1 MARQWGP
8 WGEACQRRRLD
19 PVPRFSSNDRQTP
32 IMSDADASGRSPAEP
47 HRANFYSWMPGE
59 RWLIGAATVAGFFLL
74 WEGTAALRIVDP
86 MFISSP
92 LRVIAAGRELFGSG
106 EIWKDIE
113 ASWSAFVWGY
123 LLSIA
128 VGVPL
133 GLAMGMGRRTYLA
146 LAPIVDG
153 LNAVPRITLLPIIV
167 IWAGIGIWSKI
178 AVVFLGAVIPIAIY
192 TLSGVKT
199 SEARF
204 VRVARS
210 FGASRLKIF
219 TSLVLP
225 GVVPFVFTGLK
236 YGAGRALLGVVV
248 GELYASTAGLGHMIA
263 QAGNALETDVVFL
276 GVLLFTVAGLVIV
289 GVLDRIER
297 WFERWRPDAGGA
309 R

>member
-1 MARQWGP
+1 MGP
-8 WGEACQRRRLD
+8 
-19 PVPRFSSNDRQTP
+19 SNP
-32 IMSDADASGRSPAEP
+32 ASDGHGAAAKLVQHQSKAWLS
-47 HRANFYSWMPGE
+47 E
-59 RWLIGAATVAGFFLL
+59 RTLIGAATALGFLTL
-74 WEGTAALRIVDP
+74 WELVATVRVVDP

-92 LRVIAAGRELFGSG
+92 LRVLRAGSELFATG

-113 ASWSAFVWGY
+113 ASGYAFLWGY

-128 VGVPL
+128 VGVPI
-133 GLAMGMGRRTYLA
+133 GLAMGLSRRASLI
-146 LAPIVDG
+146 LSPIVDG
-153 LNAVPRITLLPIIV
+153 LNAVPRITLLPLIV

-178 AVVFLGAVIPIAIY
+178 AVVFLGAVIPITIY
-192 TLSGVKT
+192 TLSGART

-204 VRVARS
+204 LRVARS
-210 FGASRLKIF
+210 FGATRLKIF

-263 QAGNALETDVVFL
+263 QAGNALETDVVFV
-276 GVLLFTVAGLVIV
+276 GVLLFTATGLVVV
-289 GVLDRIER
+289 GILDALER
-297 WFERWRPDAGGA
+297 RFERWRPEPGGS

>member
-1 MARQWGP
+1 MNSHSAPSGD
-8 WGEACQRRRLD
+8 A
-19 PVPRFSSNDRQTP
+19 PR
-32 IMSDADASGRSPAEP
+32 ASGSIAWLPD
-47 HRANFYSWMPGE
+47 E
-59 RWLIGAATVAGFFLL
+59 RTVIGAATLLAFLIV
-74 WEGTAALRIVDP
+74 WESVAALRLVDP
-86 MFISSP
+86 LFISSP
-92 LRVIAAGRELFGSG
+92 LRVIAAGREMFSTG
-106 EIWKDIE
+106 EIWRDIA
-113 ASWSAFVWGY
+113 ASGSAFWWGY

-128 VGVPL
+128 IGVPA
-133 GLAMGMGRRTYLA
+133 GLAMGASRRTNL
-146 LAPIVDG
+146 LLGPLVDT
-153 LNAVPRITLLPIIV
+153 LNAVPRITLLPLIV

-178 AVVFLGAVIPIAIY
+178 AVVFLGAVIPITIY
-192 TLSGVKT
+192 TLAGART

-204 VRVARS
+204 TRVALS

-276 GVLLFTVAGLVIV
+276 GVLLFTITGLVVV
-289 GVLDRIER
+289 GVLDTIER
-297 WFERWRPDAGGA
+297 RFERWRPEPGGQ

>member
-1 MARQWGP
+1 MTKAAAMEDRARP
-8 WGEACQRRRLD
+8 SLLARLA
-19 PVPRFSSNDRQTP
+19 PS
-32 IMSDADASGRSPAEP
+32 
-47 HRANFYSWMPGE
+47 E
-59 RWLIGAATVAGFFLL
+59 RTVIGTGTVIGFLLL
-74 WEGTAALRIVDP
+74 WEATAALRLVDP

-92 LRVIAAGRELFGSG
+92 ARVLAAGREAFGSG

-113 ASWSAFVWGY
+113 ASGSAFWWGY

-128 VGVPL
+128 VGVPV
-133 GLAMGMGRRTYLA
+133 GLAMGLWRRASLI
-146 LAPIVDG
+146 LGPIVDA
-153 LNAVPRITLLPIIV
+153 LNAVPRITLLPLIV

-192 TLSGVKT
+192 TVAGARQ

-204 VRVARS
+204 LRVARS
-210 FGASRLKIF
+210 FGASRWKIF

-263 QAGNALETDVVFL
+263 NAGNALETDVVFL
-276 GVLLFTVAGLVIV
+276 GVMLFTAAGLAIV
-289 GVLDRIER
+289 GVLEAVER
-297 WFERWRPDAGGA
+297 RLERWRPEVQSGPGGG

>member
-1 MARQWGP
+1 VRKA
-8 WGEACQRRRLD
+8 AASD
-19 PVPRFSSNDRQTP
+19 DR
-32 IMSDADASGRSPAEP
+32 GRSPILA
-47 HRANFYSWMPGE
+47 RLVPGE
-59 RWLIGAATVAGFFLL
+59 RLLIGWGSVAVFLL
-74 WEGTAALRIVDP
+74 VWEATAAFRLVDP

-92 LRVIAAGRELFGSG
+92 LRVLAAGREAFASG

-113 ASWSAFVWGY
+113 ASGNAFLWGY

-128 VGVPL
+128 VGVPI
-133 GLAMGMGRRTYLA
+133 GLAMGLSRRASLV
-146 LAPIVDG
+146 LSPIVDA
-153 LNAVPRITLLPIIV
+153 LNAVPRITLLPLIV

-192 TLSGVKT
+192 TVAGARQ

-204 VRVARS
+204 LRVARS
-210 FGASRLKIF
+210 FGASRWKIF

-263 QAGNALETDVVFL
+263 NAGNAMETDVVFL
-276 GVLLFTVAGLVIV
+276 GVLLFTLAGLVIV
-289 GVLDRIER
+289 GVLEAIER
-297 WFERWRPDAGGA
+297 RLERWRPEVSAGGSP
-309 R
+309 

>member
-1 MARQWGP
+1 MDQHSTPLGDRPHAPSVRVW
-8 WGEACQRRRLD
+8 
-19 PVPRFSSNDRQTP
+19 VP
-32 IMSDADASGRSPAEP
+32 E
-47 HRANFYSWMPGE
+47 E
-59 RWLIGAATVAGFFLL
+59 RTLI
-74 WEGTAALRIVDP
+74 GTAALLAFLLVWELTAALRLIDP
-86 MFISSP
+86 LFISSP
-92 LRVIAAGRELFGSG
+92 LRVLAAGREMFSTG

-113 ASWSAFVWGY
+113 ASGSAFLWGY

-128 VGVPL
+128 VGVPA
-133 GLAMGMGRRTYLA
+133 GLAMGSWRRLN
-146 LAPIVDG
+146 LLLGPVVDT
-153 LNAVPRITLLPIIV
+153 LNAVPRITLLPLIV

-178 AVVFLGAVIPIAIY
+178 AVVFLGAVIPITIY
-192 TLSGVKT
+192 TLAGART

-204 VRVARS
+204 TRIALS

-276 GVLLFTVAGLVIV
+276 GVLLFTITGLAIV
-289 GVLDRIER
+289 GILDAIER
-297 WFERWRPDAGGA
+297 WFDRWRPEPGGQ